1 MSLLNLSAS
10 RNYYLYNGKTD
21 MRRTFNGLTSII
33 RGELGR
39 NPLSGDVFIF
49 FNRQR
54 TQVKLFLWMSEGFE
68 IFHKRLEKGTFEL
81 PIHEGQDPG
90 TAIPWQ
96 DLQFILQ
103 GVELKSIRFRKRY
116 ERKLLVPA

>member
-1 MSLLNLSAS
+1 MSLLHLSAS

-21 MRRTFNGLTSII
+21 MRRTFNGLTAIV

-39 NPLSGDVFIF
+39 SPLSGDVFIF

-54 TQVKLFLWMSEGFE
+54 TQVKLLLWMPEGFE
-68 IFHKRLEKGTFEL
+68 IYQKRLEQGSFEL
-81 PIHEGQDPG
+81 PTQPEEAPG
-90 TAIPWQ
+90 RPIAWQ

-103 GVELKSIRFRKRY
+103 GIELKSVRFRKRY
-116 ERKLLVPA
+116 SRPAVVPA